1 RGAIEKMLHA
11 EEGRGKELVV
21 VGHSLGGALAQW
33 TAATFPGDVSAVVT
47 FNSPGIGEKA
57 ATKFAAQKVKPK
69 VSHYVTRGDIVST
82 AGESLLPGDVTMME
96 GNATRA
102 LEHMLESGSIKLA
115 EDALMILLAVVS
127 TLAKADRS
135 FESRLSLILSV
146 WLKLSISGG
155 LDALERAGTLIGAL
169 HSQRL
174 LRVNQL
180 QSAPAE
186 PPWSS
191 IAYPGNKKWK
201 PLADD
206 VEALDDD
213 TGQVTSTSKK
223 SAEIN
228 LPSTEVARTFLSKAI
243 GDVYALFNVT
253 LPLISSLKKN
263 MPATVALERLSKV
276 GPVEIVAQQLE
287 PLVIKL
293 LGALSIVGG
302 LSKLV
307 EKA

>member
-1 RGAIEKMLHA
+1 
-11 EEGRGKELVV
+11 
-21 VGHSLGGALAQW
+21 
-33 TAATFPGDVSAVVT
+33 
-47 FNSPGIGEKA
+47 
-57 ATKFAAQKVKPK
+57 
-69 VSHYVTRGDIVST
+69 
-82 AGESLLPGDVTMME
+82 
-96 GNATRA
+96 
-102 LEHMLESGSIKLA
+102 
-115 EDALMILLAVVS
+115 
-127 TLAKADRS
+127 DRS

-191 IAYPGNKKWK
+191 IAYHGNKKWK

-228 LPSTEVARTFLSKAI
+228 LPSTEVERTFLSKAI
-243 GDVYALFNVT
+243 GDVYALFNLT

-307 EKA
+307 EKALYYKPKPAFDYKAPLAEPDATKTKYGR